1 VATYASTSDVATRV
15 GLGTAGFDEAEEAQ
29 CQALLEDVS
38 EIMRARLP
46 SLDTWILAGSVT
58 EALAKSAACWMA
70 MQCIT
75 VANVGVGTESEQ
87 HPEHAVTITD
97 AASAGI
103 DLPAYWISLL
113 TPATEKTSSAAF
125 TITPA
130 WEY

>member
-1 VATYASTSDVATRV
+1 MATYAQPSHVATRL
-15 GLGTAGFDEAEEAQ
+15 GLGDAGFDEAEEAQ

-46 SLDTWILAGSVT
+46 ALDTWIADAKVT
-58 EALAKSAACWMA
+58 ATLAKSAACWMA

-75 VANVGVGTESEQ
+75 IANVGVGTESEQ
-87 HPEHAVTITD
+87 HPEHAVTIAS

-103 DLPAYWISLL
+103 DLPTYWVDLL
-113 TPATEKTSSAAF
+113 TPASEKNSSRAF

-130 WEY
+130 GDC